1 MQDDEALRAYVDAV
15 RRLLD
20 HGGYERT
27 GDAKE
32 SRRWGRDH
40 VARLLD
46 RLGRPDARHTVHV
59 AGSKGKGSVAAI
71 ADSILRAAG
80 AHSMLMTS
88 PDLHQARERIAID
101 GAPLDY
107 ARFAALANNLLA
119 EDGTET
125 WSYFELMTVL
135 GWLAARDAACDWQV
149 IEVGLGGRLDTTNTM
164 ASKDVAVVTPI
175 DLEHTAILGDT
186 IPAIA
191 AEKAGIV
198 IGPCEVVA
206 SPMRPSAIEVIAAR
220 AAEMGATLHQV
231 AEECTLRVTSQTLEG
246 QALDLRT
253 PVRTYRG
260 LKLPL
265 IGRHQSENAATAVR
279 AAELAW
285 ASVTGD
291 DLPEHAV
298 RTGLERV
305 LWPGRFEVVR
315 HRPLTIV
322 DGLHTPL
329 AARRFRET
337 VRALNL
343 PRPHVYV
350 AGVLAGKDSAA
361 IASGLVAEGDEV
373 VLAPPS
379 SPRAADLHDLRR
391 AFTDAGAT
399 VQQAP
404 SVAAAIDLA
413 TDLVGVR
420 GTVLVVGSLYT
431 VAEAREHLLGIT
443 GDRAFGLR

>member
-1 MQDDEALRAYVDAV
+1 MQDEEAIRAYVEAV

-27 GDAKE
+27 GDARE

-40 VARLLD
+40 VARVLD

-59 AGSKGKGSVAAI
+59 AGSKGKGSIAAI

-80 AHSMLMTS
+80 AHCMLMTS

-107 ARFAALANNLLA
+107 ARFAALATRLLDQ
-119 EDGTET
+119 EGTEG

-135 GWLAARDAACDWQV
+135 GWLAAADAGCDWQV
-149 IEVGLGGRLDTTNTM
+149 VEVGLGGRLDTTNTM
-164 ASKDVAVVTPI
+164 ISKEVAVIAPI

-186 IPAIA
+186 IPQIA

-198 IGPCEVVA
+198 IGPCEVVT
-206 SPMRPSAIEVIAAR
+206 SPMRASALEVIAAR
-220 AAEMGATLHQV
+220 ANEMGATLHAVPDECALHV
-231 AEECTLRVTSQTLEG
+231 ASQSLEG
-246 QALDLRT
+246 QTFDLRT

-260 LKLPL
+260 LKLGL
-265 IGRHQSENAATAVR
+265 IGRHQTENAATAVR

-285 ASVTGD
+285 AAATAEE
-291 DLPEHAV
+291 LPEVAV
-298 RTGLERV
+298 RAGLEGVR
-305 LWPGRFEVVR
+305 WPGRFEVVR
-315 HRPLTIV
+315 QRPLTIV

-329 AARRFRET
+329 AARRFREA

-350 AGVLAGKDSAA
+350 VGVLAGKDSAA

-373 VLAPPS
+373 VLAPPA
-379 SPRAADLHDLRR
+379 SPRAADLEELRR
-391 AFTDAGAT
+391 AFTAAGAM
-399 VQQAP
+399 VQQAA

-413 TDLVGVR
+413 TDLVGTR
-420 GTVLVVGSLYT
+420 GSVLIVGSLYT